1 MIEDSKRVWIFSDNV
16 GDEEAYER
24 PAEVFERARGLL
36 ETFLE
41 EGDFMEAALDRAADL
56 AVEGCSPSAFQAFK
70 AKCRNF
76 ADLLDPSRS
85 SRSLDDRCEA
95 VRDAI
100 KIWNEFNP
108 ERKIEI
114 RSVVLYPRL
123 LPREGP

>member
-1 MIEDSKRVWIFSDNV
+1 MDENKKKVWIFSDGV
-16 GDEEAYER
+16 GVEEAYER
-24 PAEVFERARGLL
+24 PAEVFDRAAGLL

-41 EGDFMEAALDRAADL
+41 EGDFMEAALDRAADI

-76 ADLLDPSRS
+76 SYLLDPSRS
-85 SRSLDDRCEA
+85 SRSVDERCEA

-114 RSVVLYPRL
+114 RSVVVMRP
-123 LPREGP
+123 